1 MTSEQE
7 RKPSERLIPEEGPIL
22 VWPSSPGEEHWALLL
37 DVNVC
42 PFPGCPER
50 HVIVDGFLVE
60 HLRHSTVRPG
70 RQGSEDGLPDE
81 SEPEWAFVVSV
92 DVDPPGEVHVEKCRD
107 DGALRWF
114 TDALDEE
121 LRAALL
127 RRFDRQRAE
136 FDAVLR
142 HGDGGQQDGASS
154 AATYDREGW
163 SATPVSPDQLAAVL
177 TGFERARRGYQPPRS
192 EPLRRGP
199 ARAPRIGRNDPCP
212 CGSGRKYKRCCLGS
226 A

>member
-1 MTSEQE
+1 MSSEQARRPGE
-7 RKPSERLIPEEGPIL
+7 SLIPEEGPIL
-22 VWPSSPGEEHWALLL
+22 LWPSSPGAERWALLL

-60 HLRHSTVRPG
+60 NLCRSTVRPAW
-70 RQGSEDGLPDE
+70 RGSGDGLPDE

-92 DVDPPGEVHVEKCRD
+92 DVDAPGQVHVEKCRD
-107 DGALRWF
+107 GGALEWF
-114 TDALDEE
+114 TDALDAE

-127 RRFDRQRAE
+127 QRFERQRAK

-142 HGDGGQQDGASS
+142 HGATAQRDGSS
-154 AATYDREGW
+154 PAATSDPEGGT
-163 SATPVSPDQLAAVL
+163 ATPVSPDQLAAVMA
-177 TGFERARRGYQPPRS
+177 GFERARRAHEPPRS
-192 EPLRRGP
+192 APLRRAP
-199 ARAPRIGRNDPCP
+199 ARLPGIGRNDPCP